1 MSIVF
6 LSNLTIYNIHG
17 VRLMDYSNI
26 RKIIKEELRK
36 EILKEGIG
44 DFFKDL
50 FKKEPTMN
58 DELKDLIEK
67 DERAKS
73 VFEALMEVPSVAYPV
88 REYLWIEEYGNAIKS
103 ALRAS
108 KEDMENANISDEDR
122 KYLKDRYIR
131 IFKKYH

>member
-88 REYLWIEEYGNAIKS
+88 REYL
-103 ALRAS
+103 
-108 KEDMENANISDEDR
+108 
-122 KYLKDRYIR
+122 KDRYIR